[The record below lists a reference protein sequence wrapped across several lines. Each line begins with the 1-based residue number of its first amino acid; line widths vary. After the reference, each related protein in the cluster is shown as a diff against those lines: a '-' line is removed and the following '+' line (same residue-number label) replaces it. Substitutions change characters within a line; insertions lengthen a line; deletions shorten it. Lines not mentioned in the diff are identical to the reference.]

1 MLPLSPRIWSAAIT
15 DGVAFH
21 GVTATRGLKR
31 RRGIWNKFLGL
42 RLAGK
47 KRVPCSSI
55 SEVADSANLSILLPV
70 DSLTQAVLGAAVA
83 EAGMGRQLGRRAV
96 VWGLALGTLPD
107 LDVLAHPLL
116 DTIGELEWHRG
127 ISHSLFLMTLI
138 SPLLGWIVSKV
149 HHHAVTFPK
158 ATLTVWLILFT
169 HVLIDV
175 FTVYGTVVFAPF
187 SEVRIGFNNLFI
199 IDPLFTLPLLVGV
212 LAALLLGRGK
222 AASRWNSIGL
232 ILASVYVLWSF
243 GVKAW
248 ADQKF
253 VKAVQD
259 QGIEAVQYMTSPA
272 PLNTL
277 LWRGVADDG
286 NALHV
291 GYVSVLNPSSPVR
304 FVVIPKNA
312 GLAADNRAANRLQ
325 WFSNGY
331 FSIQTQPEGQLWGDW
346 RFGEVP
352 AAAENPQ
359 PIFAWL
365 VLPDGNVVPQRPS
378 FNSRSLRAIWQLAK
392 NPANQADP

>member
-1 MLPLSPRIWSAAIT
+1 
-15 DGVAFH
+15 
-21 GVTATRGLKR
+21 
-31 RRGIWNKFLGL
+31 
-42 RLAGK
+42 
-47 KRVPCSSI
+47 
-55 SEVADSANLSILLPV
+55 
-70 DSLTQAVLGAAVA
+70 
-83 EAGMGRQLGRRAV
+83 MGRQLGRRAI
-96 VWGLALGTLPD
+96 VWGGALGTLPD
-107 LDVLAHPLL
+107 LDVIANPLL

-127 ISHSLFLMTLI
+127 ISHSLFLITLV
-138 SPLLGWIVSKV
+138 SPLLGWLVSRIHRHSV
-149 HHHAVTFPK
+149 SIHRA
-158 ATLTVWLILFT
+158 ALTVWLILFT

-187 SEVRIGFNNLFI
+187 SEARIGFNNLFI

-212 LAALLLGRGK
+212 LAGLVFGRSQ

-232 ILASVYVLWSF
+232 IVASVYVLWSF
-243 GVKAW
+243 GAKAW

-259 QGIEAVQYMTSPA
+259 QGIEAVRHMTSPT

-286 NALHV
+286 EALHV

-304 FVVIPKNA
+304 FVIIPKNA
-312 GLAADNRAANRLQ
+312 GQAADNRAANRLR
-325 WFSNGY
+325 WFSNDY
-331 FSIQTQPEGQLWGDW
+331 FSIQTQSEGQLWGDW

-352 AAAENPQ
+352 AAAEKPQ

-365 VLPDGNVVPQRPS
+365 VLPDGTVVPQRPS
-378 FNSRSLRAIWQLAK
+378 LSSRTLGEIWQLTK